1 MRSRTQD
8 RPCWK
13 RWRWLLLVGVLIAT
27 AELLL
32 RVGFGFCDA
41 VLMRTDPH
49 YEYIAQPLQD
59 RHRFGRHIVYNS
71 YSMRSEEPDS
81 TAVIVLGCGDSVING
96 GSLTD
101 NDSLATTLLSTR
113 LTQLL
118 RRKVQV
124 LNISAGSWGP
134 DNCAAYL
141 ANTALPP
148 AEALLLVV
156 SSHDAHDNMSFKK
169 VVGVRKHFPA
179 EQYSS
184 AIVELLDRYV
194 LPRYITRKK
203 TTDADLGIDKGED
216 GFNAGFDQLRKY
228 AEDRG
233 IPFVIYLHAERSE
246 IRKGRYNAQGEEIIR
261 YAEAT
266 GVPLIK
272 DLEHGAETNELRD
285 DIHPNEA
292 GYRRMAALLSPV
304 LMQQLRS
311 DHVPVE

>member
-194 LPRYITRKK
+194 LPRHITRKK

-246 IRKGRYNAQGEEIIR
+246 IRKGRYNAQGDEIIR

>member
-1 MRSRTQD
+1 MLSRTQG
-8 RPCWK
+8 RPWWK
-13 RWRWLLLVGVLIAT
+13 RWRLGLALAVLLLVV
-27 AELLL
+27 EVVL

-49 YEYIAQPLQD
+49 YEYIAQPSQD

-71 YSMRSEEPDS
+71 YSMRSDEPDS

-101 NDSLATTLLSTR
+101 NDSLATTLLTAR
-113 LTQLL
+113 LSQLMQ
-118 RRKVQV
+118 RKVQV
-124 LNISAGSWGP
+124 LNMSAGSWGP

-141 ANTALPP
+141 VNTPLPP
-148 AEALLLVV
+148 AKALLLVV
-156 SSHDAHDNMSFKK
+156 SSHDAHDNMSFKN

-179 EQYSS
+179 EQYRS
-184 AIVELLDRYV
+184 AIVELVDRYV
-194 LPRYITRKK
+194 LPRYIKRKK
-203 TTDADLGIDKGED
+203 TTNEDLGIDKGED
-216 GFNAGFDQLRKY
+216 GFNLGFEQLRKY
-228 AEDRG
+228 AEDRS

-266 GVPLIK
+266 GIPLIR
-272 DLEHGAETNELRD
+272 DLEHGAEANELRD

-292 GYRRMAALLSPV
+292 GYRRMTDLLFPV
-304 LMQQLRS
+304 LEQQLRN
-311 DHVPVE
+311 DHVTAE

>member
-194 LPRYITRKK
+194 LPRYIKRKK
-203 TTDADLGIDKGED
+203 PTDADLGIDKGED
-216 GFNAGFDQLRKY
+216 GFNGGFEQLRKY
-228 AEDRG
+228 AEDHS

>member
-1 MRSRTQD
+1 MGSGTQG

-27 AELLL
+27 VEVVL

-41 VLMRTDPH
+41 VLIRTDPH
-49 YEYIAQPLQD
+49 YEYIAQASQD

-101 NDSLATTLLSTR
+101 NDSLATTLLSAR
-113 LTQLL
+113 LSQVT

-141 ANTALPP
+141 ANTTLPR
-148 AEALLLVV
+148 AKALLLVV
-156 SSHDAHDNMSFKK
+156 SSHDAHDNMSFKN

-194 LPRYITRKK
+194 LPRYIKRKK
-203 TTDADLGIDKGED
+203 PTDADLGVDKGED
-216 GFNAGFDQLRKY
+216 GFNAGFEQLRKY
-228 AEDRG
+228 AEDRS
-233 IPFVIYLHAERSE
+233 IPFVIYLHAECSE

-261 YAEAT
+261 YAEAA
-266 GVPLIK
+266 GVPLIM
-272 DLEHGAETNELRD
+272 DLEQGAEVNGLRD

-292 GYRRMAALLSPV
+292 GYRQMADLLFPTLEQHV
-304 LMQQLRS
+304 RG

>member
-1 MRSRTQD
+1 MGSGTQG

-179 EQYSS
+179 GQYSS

-194 LPRYITRKK
+194 LPRYIKRKK

-261 YAEAT
+261 YAETT
-266 GVPLIK
+266 GVPLIM

-311 DHVPVE
+311 DHVPLE